1 MQQPVR
7 SRKKAYFFNWT
18 TGIRISWRLGDEIV
32 LCHMLWYYA
41 GLLSN
46 FHGMLR
52 ALVNCAAWPRKD
64 SNHSA
69 LESSRIYGMI
79 GCDRGAGI
87 LSHGHQL
94 IWILSL
100 MLPPLLSL
108 LHLQQYLLEFLFIFL
123 HLATFG
129 FIHFSVY
136 FVTEF
141 QFGTWRVRERAQ
153 PSTLQKSGAR

>member
-52 ALVNCAAWPRKD
+52 ALVNCAAWPPKGFQPQRFGKLQNLWHD
-64 SNHSA
+64 WLRQRGGHIESWSSIDMDTLFDASPLAVSPSSSA
-69 LESSRIYGMI
+69 VSSRVSLY
-79 GCDRGAGI
+79 
-87 LSHGHQL
+87 LSSSRYVRFCSFFCLFCHQ
-94 IWILSL
+94 ISIRDV
-100 MLPPLLSL
+100 
-108 LHLQQYLLEFLFIFL
+108 
-123 HLATFG
+123 AC
-129 FIHFSVY
+129 
-136 FVTEF
+136 
-141 QFGTWRVRERAQ
+141 A
-153 PSTLQKSGAR
+153 